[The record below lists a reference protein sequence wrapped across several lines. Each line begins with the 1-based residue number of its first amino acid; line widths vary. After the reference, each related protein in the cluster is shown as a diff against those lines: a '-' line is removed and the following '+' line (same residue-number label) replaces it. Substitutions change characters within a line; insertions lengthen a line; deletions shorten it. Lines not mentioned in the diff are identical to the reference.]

1 MVKTEGGRITFAV
14 VRTRGLAATL
24 AGTASAAVRRTSA
37 AGNVHV
43 GNGCYAGVCE
53 LRNRGLSTPGVPQDV
68 GVCSH
73 GGCGV
78 VVGGGQVISHG
89 GGEFPQVDA
98 EEDGPVLVLAG
109 RKEGQHLVHQVAG
122 SPVAERRQVEE

>member
-1 MVKTEGGRITFAV
+1 MVKTEGGRITLAV

-24 AGTASAAVRRTSA
+24 AGTAPAAVRRTAVGGTAA

-68 GVCSH
+68 V
-73 GGCGV
+73 
-78 VVGGGQVISHG
+78 
-89 GGEFPQVDA
+89 FPQTNI
-98 EEDGPVLVLAG
+98 
-109 RKEGQHLVHQVAG
+109 
-122 SPVAERRQVEE
+122 